1 MKIQVQAGICLAL
14 LASVIPIAAHA
25 QTANGSPQKTGDK
38 QGTGTAETNGT
49 SGQRKSGQV
58 VHQDF
63 GRVQENKSNGSAA
76 PAPIANGNG
85 AQESS
90 MKVRQEFGPQ
100 QVNKRTDLVA
110 PPAGSNGGKPRTNA
124 NKQAPK

>member
-63 GRVQENKSNGSAA
+63 GRVQENKSPMERSACAEPCPEERAGIWRRQPCARVQNKGS
-76 PAPIANGNG
+76 PGIWSIASEQ
-85 AQESS
+85 AQ
-90 MKVRQEFGPQ
+90 
-100 QVNKRTDLVA
+100 
-110 PPAGSNGGKPRTNA
+110 
-124 NKQAPK
+124 